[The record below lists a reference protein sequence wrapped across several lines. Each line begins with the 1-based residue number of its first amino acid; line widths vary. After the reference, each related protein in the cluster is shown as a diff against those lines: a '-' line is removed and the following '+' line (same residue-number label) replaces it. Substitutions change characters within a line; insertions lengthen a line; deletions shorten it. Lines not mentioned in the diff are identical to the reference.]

1 MRNFLDAIP
10 KKLVSSLIVILLVLF
25 GIGAGLSAYAQYL
38 ERKTTEAQNAQDQKL
53 ASISASLTNRPYKSL
68 IHFIALKELIT
79 NKKSVES
86 RIQSFS
92 QVLPHFL
99 KVSQFSYNSETGI
112 VSLTGSVSSVDAF
125 LKLSK
130 YLNDFGQIKNLQMK
144 YSIGEKGVGIEMTGT
159 F

>member
-99 KVSQFSYNSETGI
+99 KVSQFS
-112 VSLTGSVSSVDAF
+112 VSSVDAF